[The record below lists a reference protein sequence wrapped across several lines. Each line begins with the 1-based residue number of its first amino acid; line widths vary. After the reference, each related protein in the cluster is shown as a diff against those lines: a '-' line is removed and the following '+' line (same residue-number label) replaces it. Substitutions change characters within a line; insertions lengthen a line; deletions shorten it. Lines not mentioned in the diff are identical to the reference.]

1 MKYIRGTRD
10 LTLILIAN
18 VIGVLKWWI
27 DAYYEV
33 HTNMWGHTGGI
44 ISMGIG
50 FNIVNWTNKKLNTRG
65 LTESDIVGVHAW
77 IPDVCWTRYFMGVQ
91 GYQFMETI
99 FTKTTREPLSWRRMR
114 SHQVAS
120 ATRIVPVQE
129 VHFFYT
135 RSHWVHFKTVR
146 YFSQSIFSFFSYLKM
161 HNTIQW
167 LNCVMHF

>member
-27 DAYYEV
+27 DAYHEV

-65 LTESDIVGVHAW
+65 LTESDIVGVHA
-77 IPDVCWTRYFMGVQ
+77 
-91 GYQFMETI
+91 
-99 FTKTTREPLSWRRMR
+99 
-114 SHQVAS
+114 
-120 ATRIVPVQE
+120 
-129 VHFFYT
+129 
-135 RSHWVHFKTVR
+135 
-146 YFSQSIFSFFSYLKM
+146 
-161 HNTIQW
+161 
-167 LNCVMHF
+167 